1 MAKKM
6 INEVFEYMGNNV
18 RIIGTKKNPLFC
30 LKDVCDILELR
41 INKVIQRLN
50 SEENEDSK
58 GVLSKYP
65 LVKHTIPTPGGPQ
78 QMYFVTESGLYDV
91 IFDSRKKIA
100 KKFRK
105 WVTNEVL
112 PSIRM
117 DGLYEDEY
125 FEFLRQMGIEDRN
138 MLTSS
143 IKAFKKY
150 CKEVFHIK
158 PKRYCIDGCN
168 LYSTITILINGVLN
182 LPNENDRDELTKKEL
197 EMLSRCEDKV
207 SQVLLL
213 DITKKK
219 HPDLIFIHLKE
230 ALFKRRKKF
239 IEKGLI
245 DDKEL
250 VDIFTFEGY
259 YELLDDMKER
269 SVKKNKKG

>member
-1 MAKKM
+1 
-6 INEVFEYMGNNV
+6 
-18 RIIGTKKNPLFC
+18 
-30 LKDVCDILELR
+30 
-41 INKVIQRLN
+41 
-50 SEENEDSK
+50 
-58 GVLSKYP
+58 
-65 LVKHTIPTPGGPQ
+65 
-78 QMYFVTESGLYDV
+78 
-91 IFDSRKKIA
+91 
-100 KKFRK
+100 
-105 WVTNEVL
+105 
-112 PSIRM
+112 M
-117 DGLYEDEY
+117 DGLYEDED

-150 CKEVFHIK
+150 CKEMFHIK
-158 PKRYCIDGCN
+158 PKRYCIDDCN

-182 LPNENDRDELTKKEL
+182 LPSENDRNDLTKKQL

-269 SVKKNKKG
+269 SVKKKKKG